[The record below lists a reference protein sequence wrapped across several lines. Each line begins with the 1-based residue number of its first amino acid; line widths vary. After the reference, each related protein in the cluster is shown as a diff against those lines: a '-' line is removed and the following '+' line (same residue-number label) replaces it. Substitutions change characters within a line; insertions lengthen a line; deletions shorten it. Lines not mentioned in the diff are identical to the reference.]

1 MHTHLS
7 IVIPVYNEGPNI
19 LAALSELSR
28 CIRAPHEVLIVYD
41 FDEDDTIP
49 AVRKILP
56 EHEHLRLVKNLYGRG
71 VLKAIRTGFE
81 SARHDVILVVMAD
94 LSDQLSVV
102 DGMFA
107 KINEGY
113 DIVCGS
119 RYMSGGRQIGGPVFK
134 KLLSRCAGLSLR
146 CLLQFPVHD
155 LTNSFKMYT
164 RKVIRDMQI
173 ESTGGFEIGMEILI
187 KAHLKGYRIA
197 ETPSVWKDREAGK
210 SNFKLLKWI
219 PKYAYWYFYAVRNIL
234 PARLRCAFK
243 RSQTGTG

>member
-7 IVIPVYNEGPNI
+7 IVIPVYNEGSNI
-19 LAALSELSR
+19 LAALSEINR
-28 CIRAPHEVLIVYD
+28 CIRTPHEVLIVYD
-41 FDEDDTIP
+41 FDEDDTLP
-49 AVRKILP
+49 AVKQVLS
-56 EHEHLRLVKNLYGRG
+56 ESGNLRLVKNLYGRG

-81 SARHDVILVVMAD
+81 SAQHDAILVVMAD

-134 KLLSRCAGLSLR
+134 KLLSRCAGLSL
-146 CLLQFPVHD
+146 CWLLQFPVHD

-197 ETPSVWKDREAGK
+197 EVPSVWKDREAGK
-210 SNFKLLKWI
+210 SNFKLLKWM

-234 PARLRCAFK
+234 PARLWGVFK
-243 RSQTGTG
+243 RAQIGAG

>member
-1 MHTHLS
+1 VYTHLS
-7 IVIPVYNEGPNI
+7 IVIPVYNEGQNI
-19 LAALSELSR
+19 LSTLSELNR
-28 CIRAPHEVLIVYD
+28 WVCVPHEVLIVYD

-49 AVRKILP
+49 AVKKILS
-56 EHEHLRLVKNLYGRG
+56 EQGHLRLIKNLYGRG

-81 SARHDVILVVMAD
+81 SARHDVILMVMAD
-94 LSDQLSVV
+94 LSDHLSIV

-119 RYMSGGRQIGGPVFK
+119 RYMRDGRQIGGPVLK
-134 KLLSRCAGLSLR
+134 KLLSMCAGLSLR
-146 CLLQFPVHD
+146 YLLQFPVHD

-164 RKVIRDMQI
+164 RKVVRDVQI

-197 ETPSVWKDREAGK
+197 EVPSIWKDREVGK
-210 SNFKLLKWI
+210 SNFRLLKWI
-219 PKYAYWYFYAVRNIL
+219 PRYAYWYFFAVRNML
-234 PARLRCAFK
+234 STRLRGAFK
-243 RSQTGTG
+243 CSD

>member
-1 MHTHLS
+1 VYTNLS
-7 IVIPVYNEGPNI
+7 IVIPVYNEGQNI
-19 LAALSELSR
+19 LSTLSELKHWVR
-28 CIRAPHEVLIVYD
+28 VPHEVLIVYD

-49 AVRKILP
+49 AIQKILSEP
-56 EHEHLRLVKNLYGRG
+56 GHLRLIKNLYGRG

-81 SARHDVILVVMAD
+81 SARQDVILVVMAD
-94 LSDQLSVV
+94 LSDHLSVV

-113 DIVCGS
+113 DLVCGS
-119 RYMSGGRQIGGPVFK
+119 RYMRDGRQIGGPVFK
-134 KLLSRCAGLSLR
+134 KLLSMCAGLSLR
-146 CLLQFPVHD
+146 YLLQFPVHD

-164 RKVIRDMQI
+164 RKVVRDVQI

-197 ETPSVWKDREAGK
+197 EVPSVWKEREVGR

-219 PKYAYWYFYAVRNIL
+219 PKYAYWYFFAVRNLL
-234 PARLRCAFK
+234 PARLRGVFK
-243 RSQTGTG
+243 